1 MPPRMHPPTPIVGKT
16 SPPEKQVFARIER
29 QLDSEHIV
37 LHSLRTFDHLK
48 KPIAEADFVVVGP
61 FGIFVIEVKGDYTCK
76 NGVWN
81 YADDVT
87 KHESPL
93 EQASGSMYAI
103 KTRLSAIM
111 SEAGKADLF
120 NAISFGCGFVS
131 TMRDLPGGLIEIP
144 ADLFLGPSR
153 FLSEPDASVRSYVA
167 RAQQYWMKK
176 NPYSRKLSRE
186 EVNVIAS
193 ALRPDVSAP
202 LDAYTNL
209 KLMDGLMAE
218 ATRQQEA
225 VLRGALSNP
234 RLLVQGMAGTG
245 KTLLA
250 VNVAERLSGEGKKVL
265 LLCFNDNLSAHLRKT
280 VSSGVTVSTVHKVLA
295 AGTASQLAQEMLKD
309 YGPDRLWSEGMP
321 AVFSLVNQSTDDA
334 KYDAVVIDEAQDVMT
349 IDYLDAISCLVLGG
363 VSSGNVVMFYDSN
376 QDIYGSMSEEA
387 LKYLHRNYYFKYELS
402 VNCRN
407 TREVAAL
414 GSILSEMVIPINE
427 DLTSGRTQ
435 SPKFATKAE
444 LITSIANMIDELSA
458 AGLPASDIVVLS
470 PRTLDKSLVLPL
482 SQGASP
488 VIGPW
493 GAVSGR
499 NIKALFATIHS
510 FKGLESGAVILVDLD
525 IESEVARKQLLY
537 VGCSRAKAILCPV
550 LPDTNKKTYA
560 VLASSYGARLASPR

>member
-1 MPPRMHPPTPIVGKT
+1 MV
-16 SPPEKQVFARIER
+16 
-29 QLDSEHIV
+29 
-37 LHSLRTFDHLK
+37 
-48 KPIAEADFVVVGP
+48 
-61 FGIFVIEVKGDYTCK
+61 
-76 NGVWN
+76 
-81 YADDVT
+81 
-87 KHESPL
+87 
-93 EQASGSMYAI
+93 
-103 KTRLSAIM
+103 
-111 SEAGKADLF
+111 
-120 NAISFGCGFVS
+120 
-131 TMRDLPGGLIEIP
+131 EIP
-144 ADLFLGPSR
+144 AELFLGPSR
-153 FLSEPDASVRSYVA
+153 ILSEPDSSFRSYVA
-167 RAQQYWMKK
+167 RAQQYWMTK
-176 NPYSRKLSRE
+176 NSRCRKLSRD

-250 VNVAERLSGEGKKVL
+250 VNVAEKLSSAGKKVL
-265 LLCFNDNLSAHLRKT
+265 LLCFNDNLRIHLRRT
-280 VSSGVTVSTVHKVLA
+280 VPIGVDVSTVHKVLA
-295 AGTASQLAQEMLKD
+295 EGTSSQLAQDMLKE
-309 YGPDRLWSEGMP
+309 YPAERLWSEGMP
-321 AVFSLVNQSTDDA
+321 AVFSLLNQNADDA

-349 IDYLDAISCLVLGG
+349 IDYLDAISCLVRGG
-363 VSSGNVVMFYDSN
+363 VSSGNVVLFYDSN
-376 QDIYGSMSEEA
+376 QDIYGSMTEEA

-414 GSILSEMVIPINE
+414 GSIMSEMVIPINE

-435 SPKFATKAE
+435 SPKFVTKTE

-458 AGLPASDIVVLS
+458 AGLPATDIVVLS

-482 SQGASP
+482 SQGASQ
-488 VIGPW
+488 VIAPW
-493 GAVSGR
+493 GSVPGR

-525 IESEVARKQLLY
+525 IESEISRKQLLY

-550 LPDTNKKTYA
+550 LPDSNRPTYMS
-560 VLASSYGARLASPR
+560 LAASYGARFAATR

>member
-16 SPPEKQVFARIER
+16 SPPERLVFAKIER
-29 QLDSEHIV
+29 QLDSEHVV

-48 KPIAEADFVVVGP
+48 KPMAEADFVVVGP
-61 FGIFVIEVKGDYTCK
+61 SGIFVIEVKGDYTCT
-76 NGVWN
+76 NGVWD

-87 KHESPL
+87 KKESPL
-93 EQASGSMYAI
+93 EQANGSMYAI
-103 KTRLSAIM
+103 KKRLEAMM
-111 SEAGKADLF
+111 SDSGKAELF
-120 NAISFGCGFVS
+120 KAISFGSGFIS
-131 TMRDLPGGLIEIP
+131 TVRDLPGGMVEIP
-144 ADLFLGPSR
+144 AELFLGPSR
-153 FLSEPDASVRSYVA
+153 ILSEPDSSFRSYVA
-167 RAQQYWMKK
+167 RAQQYWMNK
-176 NPYSRKLSRE
+176 NSRCRKLSRD

-250 VNVAERLSGEGKKVL
+250 VNVAEKLSSAGKKVL
-265 LLCFNDNLSAHLRKT
+265 LLCFNDNLRIHLRKI
-280 VSSGVTVSTVHKVLA
+280 VPNSVDVSTVHKVLA
-295 AGTASQLAQEMLKD
+295 EGTSSQLAQDMLKE
-309 YGPDRLWSEGMP
+309 YPAERFWSEGMP
-321 AVFSLVNQSTDDA
+321 AVYSLLNQHTDDA

-349 IDYLDAISCLVLGG
+349 IDYLDAVSCLVRGG
-363 VSSGNVVMFYDSN
+363 VSSGNVVLFYDSN
-376 QDIYGSMSEEA
+376 QDIYGSMTEEA

-427 DLTSGRTQ
+427 DLTSGRPQ

-444 LITSIANMIDELSA
+444 LLTSIANMIDELSA

-470 PRTLDKSLVLPL
+470 PRTLDNSIVLPL
-482 SQGASP
+482 SRGASP
-488 VIGPW
+488 VIGLW
-493 GAVSGR
+493 GTVPSR
-499 NIKALFATIHS
+499 NVKAMFATIHS
-510 FKGLESGAVILVDLD
+510 FKGLESGAIIIVDLD
-525 IESEVARKQLLY
+525 IESEASKRQLLY

-550 LPDTNKKTYA
+550 LPDTNKKTYS

>member
-1 MPPRMHPPTPIVGKT
+1 MHPPTPIVGKT
-16 SPPEKQVFARIER
+16 SPPERSVFAKIER
-29 QLDSEHIV
+29 QLDSEHVV

-48 KPIAEADFVVVGP
+48 KPMAEADFVVVGP
-61 FGIFVIEVKGDYTCK
+61 LGIFVIEVKGDYTCT
-76 NGVWN
+76 NGVWDF
-81 YADDVT
+81 ADDVT
-87 KHESPL
+87 KKESPL

-103 KTRLSAIM
+103 KNRLEAMM
-111 SEAGKADLF
+111 SESGKADLF
-120 NAISFGCGFVS
+120 KAISFGSGFIS
-131 TMRDLPGGLIEIP
+131 TARDLPGGMIEIP
-144 ADLFLGPSR
+144 AELFLGPSR
-153 FLSEPDASVRSYVA
+153 ILSEPDSSCRSYVA
-167 RAQQYWMKK
+167 RAQQYWMSK
-176 NPYSRKLSRE
+176 NSRSRKLSRE

-209 KLMDGLMAE
+209 KLMNGLMAE

-234 RLLVQGMAGTG
+234 RLIVQGMAGTG

-265 LLCFNDNLSAHLRKT
+265 LLCFNDNLSVHLRKT
-280 VSSGVTVSTVHKVLA
+280 VSSTVTVSTVHKVLA
-295 AGTASQLAQEMLKD
+295 AGTNSQLAQEMLKD
-309 YGPDRLWSEGMP
+309 YSPDRLWNEGMP
-321 AVFSLVNQSTDDA
+321 AVFSLVNQNTDDA

-376 QDIYGSMSEEA
+376 QDIYGTMSEEA

-427 DLTSGRTQ
+427 DLTSGRPQ
-435 SPKFATKAE
+435 SPKFATKTE

-482 SQGASP
+482 SQGASQ
-488 VIGPW
+488 VIAPW
-493 GAVSGR
+493 GSVPGR

-525 IESEVARKQLLY
+525 IESEVSRKQLLY

-550 LPDTNKKTYA
+550 LPDTNKKTFV

>member
-16 SPPEKQVFARIER
+16 SPPERLVFAKIER
-29 QLDSEHIV
+29 QLDSDHVV

-48 KPIAEADFVVVGP
+48 KPMAEADFVVVGP
-61 FGIFVIEVKGDYTCK
+61 LGIFVIEVKGDYTCI

-81 YADDVT
+81 FADDVT

-93 EQASGSMYAI
+93 EQANGCLYAI
-103 KTRLSAIM
+103 RDRLADMLAAMGKTELF
-111 SEAGKADLF
+111 KAV
-120 NAISFGCGFVS
+120 SFGSGFIS
-131 TMRDLPGGLIEIP
+131 TKRDLPGDMVEIP
-144 ADLFLGPSR
+144 SELFLGPSR
-153 FLSEPDASVRSYVA
+153 ILSVPDSSFRSYVA
-167 RAQQYWMKK
+167 RAQQYWMSK
-176 NPYSRKLSRE
+176 NSRSRKLSRDE
-186 EVNVIAS
+186 INTIA
-193 ALRPDVSAP
+193 ATLRPDVSAP

-250 VNVAERLSGEGKKVL
+250 VNVAERLSREGKKVL
-265 LLCFNDNLSAHLRKT
+265 FLCFNDNLSVHLRKT
-280 VSSGVTVSTVHKVLA
+280 VSSAVTVSTIHKVLA
-295 AGTASQLAQEMLKD
+295 AGTNSQLAREMLKD
-309 YGPDRLWSEGMP
+309 YGPDRLWNEGMP
-321 AVFSLVNQSTDDA
+321 AVFSLVNQNADDD
-334 KYDAVVIDEAQDVMT
+334 KFDAVVIDEAQDVMT
-349 IDYLDAISCLVLGG
+349 IDYLDAISCLVVGG
-363 VSSGNVVMFYDSN
+363 VSSGNVIFFYDPN
-376 QDIYGSMSEEA
+376 QDIYGSMSEDA
-387 LKYLHRNYYFKYELS
+387 LKYLHHNYYFKYDLS

-414 GSILSEMVIPINE
+414 GSVMSEMVIPINE

-435 SPKFATKAE
+435 SPKFVTKTE

-458 AGLPASDIVVLS
+458 AGLPATDIVVLS

-482 SQGASP
+482 SQGASQ
-488 VIGPW
+488 VIAPW
-493 GAVSGR
+493 GSVPGR

-525 IESEVARKQLLY
+525 IESEISRKQLLY

-550 LPDTNKKTYA
+550 LPESNRPTYMS
-560 VLASSYGARLASPR
+560 LAASYGARFAATR